1 MVATCVQPA
10 FGYLLTTRRRVRP
23 FRRVC
28 CRVPDV
34 WRGAGARLKVWSP
47 YVGNTWCRQ
56 YTTWQEPRR
65 LVTTDVTDEEHT
77 TVNPGDV
84 NLQQLLEQAQLM
96 QQQLVSAQQELNDAE
111 VEGSAGGGLVVAT
124 VNGGGEL
131 LELKISGE
139 AVEPGDPQETAD
151 TIADLVIAA
160 IRDAVRAAADL
171 QQEKLGPLAQ
181 GLGGGSGLG
190 QLPGF

>member
-1 MVATCVQPA
+1 M
-10 FGYLLTTRRRVRP
+10 
-23 FRRVC
+23 
-28 CRVPDV
+28 
-34 WRGAGARLKVWSP
+34 
-47 YVGNTWCRQ
+47 
-56 YTTWQEPRR
+56 
-65 LVTTDVTDEEHT
+65 
-77 TVNPGDV
+77 NPGDV

-96 QQQLVSAQQELNDAE
+96 QQQLATAQQELNDAQ

-131 LELKISGE
+131 LELKISP
-139 AVEPGDPQETAD
+139 AVVDPGDPQETAD

-160 IRDAVRAAADL
+160 VRDAVRAAGDL

-181 GLGGGSGLG
+181 GLGGGGL

>member
-1 MVATCVQPA
+1 M
-10 FGYLLTTRRRVRP
+10 
-23 FRRVC
+23 
-28 CRVPDV
+28 
-34 WRGAGARLKVWSP
+34 
-47 YVGNTWCRQ
+47 
-56 YTTWQEPRR
+56 
-65 LVTTDVTDEEHT
+65 
-77 TVNPGDV
+77 NPGDV

-111 VEGSAGGGLVVAT
+111 IEGSAGGGLVVAT

-131 LELKISGE
+131 LELRISPE
-139 AVEPGDPQETAD
+139 AVDPSDPQETAD

-160 IRDAVRAAADL
+160 IRDAVRAAAEL

-181 GLGGGSGLG
+181 GLGGGGGLG

>member
-1 MVATCVQPA
+1 M
-10 FGYLLTTRRRVRP
+10 
-23 FRRVC
+23 
-28 CRVPDV
+28 
-34 WRGAGARLKVWSP
+34 
-47 YVGNTWCRQ
+47 
-56 YTTWQEPRR
+56 
-65 LVTTDVTDEEHT
+65 
-77 TVNPGDV
+77 NPGDV

-111 VEGSAGGGLVVAT
+111 IEGSAGGGLVVAT

-131 LELKISGE
+131 LELKISPE
-139 AVEPGDPQETAD
+139 AVDPGDPQETAE

-160 IRDAVRAAADL
+160 IRDAVRAANDL

-181 GLGGGSGLG
+181 GLGGGGLG